1 MKLAVRIL
9 FFINLFNSI
18 FCVFKYI
25 DKSGKFFFYLII
37 YYLFLKKYYE
47 DTLDS
52 NRNGTLND
60 IDFSFE
66 QRSSVDGFPENLTV
80 NATVLGHSIHTTFY
94 KLDGFIAQAS
104 LSSQV
109 LIKNDSYSEIS
120 QLESE
125 NLVVLS
131 FKI

>member
-1 MKLAVRIL
+1 MFSNIL
-9 FFINLFNSI
+9 TRVVSFAFIFFDYIIYF
-18 FCVFKYI
+18 FKYY
-25 DKSGKFFFYLII
+25 KAK
-37 YYLFLKKYYE
+37 
-47 DTLDS
+47 LDS
-52 NRNGTLND
+52 LRSGLTS
-60 IDFSFE
+60 DFNYE
-66 QRSSVDGFPENLTV
+66 PRSSVDGFPENFTV
-80 NATVLGHSIHTTFY
+80 NATLLGQSIHKTFY

-109 LIKNDSYSEIS
+109 LIKNDFNSEIS